1 LPHESNEQASVKP
14 KRSGKTRRWLSE
26 CALVVLAFGCTS
38 AIEAATLDIYFIDV
52 EGGQSTLIV
61 TPQHQTLLI
70 DAGWGD
76 GTAASAP
83 GAEPGRD
90 AKRIAA
96 AAHAAGVTKI
106 DYLLITHF
114 HSDHAG
120 GVPALARL
128 LPVGTFIDHGGFL
141 PEDRDDP
148 ATVAMFDAYANA
160 RARGQQLQPKLG
172 DRLPLLGIEA
182 IVVSTD
188 GAVIDAP
195 LQGAGMRNA
204 ACRPAA
210 PQGLAPNENF
220 RSTGVVLRY
229 GKFRFLDIGDLSGQ
243 PLYDLVCPRDLIG
256 AVDAYLVAHHGNAD
270 TADPATFAAFRPRV
284 AVLNNGKN
292 KGGFKEMF
300 LSLRN
305 SRNVADVWQLHW
317 SEAAGSANYGP
328 EFIANLDE
336 RSAYWIR
343 LRAKKDGSFTVLN
356 GRTRIA
362 KKYAAGPA
370 SDLRP
375 AG

>member
-1 LPHESNEQASVKP
+1 VKP
-14 KRSGKTRRWLSE
+14 ERSGKVRRWLGV
-26 CALVVLAFGCTS
+26 CALVLLALGCAS
-38 AIEAATLDIYFIDV
+38 GIEAATLDIYFIDV

-76 GTAASAP
+76 GAAGSAP

-96 AAHAAGVTKI
+96 AAHAAGVTRI

-120 GVPALARL
+120 GVPALAQR
-128 LPVGTFIDHGGFL
+128 LPVGTFIDHGSFL
-141 PEDRDDP
+141 PEDRGDP
-148 ATVAMFDAYANA
+148 ATVAMFEAYAQA
-160 RARGQQLQPKLG
+160 RARGQHVQPKLG
-172 DRLPLLGIEA
+172 DRLPLRGIEA

-204 ACRPAA
+204 ECRPAA
-210 PQGLAPNENF
+210 PKGLAANENF
-220 RSTGVVLRY
+220 RSTGLVLRY
-229 GKFRFLDIGDLSGQ
+229 GKFRFLDVGDLSGQ

-292 KGGFKEMF
+292 KGGFPLMF
-300 LSLRN
+300 QTLHN
-305 SRNVADVWQLHW
+305 SRSVGEVWQLHW
-317 SEAAGSANYGP
+317 SQAAGSANFAP

-336 RSAYWIR
+336 QSAHWIR
-343 LRAKKDGSFTVLN
+343 LRAREDGSFSVLN
-356 GRTRIA
+356 GRTGITR
-362 KKYAAGPA
+362 KYPA
-370 SDLRP
+370 SPTAPRP
-375 AG
+375 QG